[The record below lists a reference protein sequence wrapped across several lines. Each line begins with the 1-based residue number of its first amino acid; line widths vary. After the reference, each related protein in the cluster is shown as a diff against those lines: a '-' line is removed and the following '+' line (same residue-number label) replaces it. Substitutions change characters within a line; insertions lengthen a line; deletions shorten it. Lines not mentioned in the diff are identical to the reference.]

1 MTSRAATGSPQV
13 PPVGT
18 RSYWLDQALAADP
31 GAPCPPLTGATDAD
45 VCIVGGGFAG
55 LWTAYELTEREPALN
70 VVVLEAAVCGAGGSG
85 ANGGFFSSS
94 WVSAGELCRRF
105 GDDAGLR
112 WATALG
118 DQVSEL
124 GRWCERHCA
133 DIEFHHEGILYGQ
146 AGDWQEG
153 PDLATLALLE
163 RRGLGERLRAVDAA
177 EARAVAL
184 STAPSAFSASS
195 SAFLASA
202 RLLSL
207 TPESPKIVLTRRS
220 PSR

>member
-1 MTSRAATGSPQV
+1 MGMLRRAAAAGLPQV

-18 RSYWLDQALAADP
+18 RSYWLDQALAADA
-31 GAPCPPLTGATDAD
+31 GAPCPPLTGVTNAD

-163 RRGLGERLRAVDAA
+163 RRGLGERQRRRVHARPRHCAA
-177 EARAVAL
+177 RPPGARAA
-184 STAPSAFSASS
+184 
-195 SAFLASA
+195 A
-202 RLLSL
+202 RRARA
-207 TPESPKIVLTRRS
+207 RRANL
-220 PSR
+220 